1 MAGAARRAHRPPH
14 SGPAAARG
22 RCREHLH
29 NHLSVSHAGRLIAP
43 DDFDLCVHGRRRRE
57 PHLCWGELAS
67 EVTLPGRVPGALSIR
82 RSNLKNLTSRSDK
95 SALRAVRAVR
105 AVAAGIVS
113 WRTENDTITL
123 ALSKPAEHVAT

>member
-1 MAGAARRAHRPPH
+1 
-14 SGPAAARG
+14 
-22 RCREHLH
+22 
-29 NHLSVSHAGRLIAP
+29 
-43 DDFDLCVHGRRRRE
+43 
-57 PHLCWGELAS
+57 
-67 EVTLPGRVPGALSIR
+67 LSIR

-123 ALSKPAEHVAT
+123 ALSKPTEHVAT